1 MEYLKKYRI
10 IDYDF
15 MLVLMVVALTAFG
28 IVSVSSADPSYF
40 RKHII
45 GFATA
50 VGLMIF
56 VSLLDYTFITGRL
69 YLVIYLV
76 NIVLL
81 GLVMSPLGS
90 NTNGAQRWI
99 NIGGFTFQ
107 PSEAAKILLILFYAQ
122 FIMKYKDK
130 IKNFGFIVICLLSL
144 APPLGLIALQ
154 PDLSTCIMI
163 VVIFSVIVFV
173 AGINWKIVAAV
184 LGVSV
189 PAVLFVI
196 YNAVQGDS
204 SILHDYQQRR
214 ILAWLHPEDY
224 ANSEAYQT
232 LNSMMAIGS
241 GQLYGKGYNTN
252 EISSVL
258 NGGFISESQTD
269 FIYTVIGEEFGFVG
283 ACIVVALILIISVR
297 CFMISM
303 RARNIAG
310 QIIAAGVG
318 AWIGFQGFLNMGVA
332 TGVMPNTGIPL
343 PFVSYGLT
351 SLWCLYGGIGFVLN
365 VKLQSNKYNVGRV

>member
-1 MEYLKKYRI
+1 MKFLKKYRI
-10 IDYDF
+10 FDYDF
-15 MLVLMVVALTAFG
+15 ALVAMVLALTSFG
-28 IVSVSSADPSYF
+28 IVAVNSADQSYLK
-40 RKHII
+40 KHLL
-45 GFATA
+45 GFASA
-50 VGLMIF
+50 VALMIIIS
-56 VSLLDYTFITGRL
+56 VVDYTLITGKF
-69 YLVIYLV
+69 YIIIYIL
-76 NIVLL
+76 NILLL

-99 NIGGFTFQ
+99 NLGGFTFQ

-130 IKNFGFIVICLLSL
+130 IKNLGFIIICLVLL
-144 APPLGLIALQ
+144 AFPLGLIAMQ

-163 VVIFSVIVFV
+163 MVIFSTIVFV
-173 AGINWKIVAAV
+173 AGIDWKIVAVV

-189 PAVLFVI
+189 PSVLFII

-204 SILHDYQQRR
+204 SILHEYQQRR
-214 ILAWLHPEDY
+214 ILAWLRPEEY
-224 ANSEAYQT
+224 ANAEAYQT

-283 ACIVVALILIISVR
+283 ACIVVAFILLIALR

-303 RARNIAG
+303 RARTMSG

-365 VKLQSNKYNVGRV
+365 VRLQSNKYNVGRV